1 MLVFLCI
8 FSLCFSFYFD
18 SRFLATFQRLILLSG
33 FCFIVC
39 CFILSLRMLLFVV
52 CCESFDSLHL
62 KWFFLHIHMK
72 PTDGLHTDDTMI
84 WLNEKERKT
93 HSFFFNQARCHMRT
107 IENVDILVWSF
118 PVLGTNTF
126 VSRIV
131 LICYPARVFLFTKI
145 EWKWCTRLTRTLAA
159 HPNQFNWISSAIWV
173 QMPKKPTWTALTM
186 KCKVSTWYIRFLKSV
201 FFFGSRNISIAWKCT

>member
-1 MLVFLCI
+1 
-8 FSLCFSFYFD
+8 
-18 SRFLATFQRLILLSG
+18 
-33 FCFIVC
+33 
-39 CFILSLRMLLFVV
+39 
-52 CCESFDSLHL
+52 
-62 KWFFLHIHMK
+62 
-72 PTDGLHTDDTMI
+72 
-84 WLNEKERKT
+84 
-93 HSFFFNQARCHMRT
+93 MRT

-201 FFFGSRNISIAWKCT
+201 FFFLVREIYLSRESVRRKRGTKCATKSPPSLSFSLYLSVSLDRHALFLFYEIKRRAFSNNYYLGTMYAV